1 MTSEQAT
8 FLAEQMVRAM
18 RQEMQTTSKVLAAV
32 NEEKRDYR
40 PDPKSRSAWQLATH
54 IATADAWFL
63 NSAIDGHF
71 VFDGEAQAEAEA
83 ALKTVPEAVACYER
97 AVGAALDRVAAAPPE
112 VLTRVV
118 DFFGQM
124 QVPAVAYLTMTNNHS
139 IHHRGQLS
147 AYLRA
152 MGSKVPSIYG
162 PSGDSQ

>member
-1 MTSEQAT
+1 MTGEQAT
-8 FLAEQMVRAM
+8 FLAEQMVRTM
-18 RQEMQTTSKVLAAV
+18 RQEMVTTSKVLAAIK
-32 NEEKRDYR
+32 EEQRDYR
-40 PDPKSRSAWQLATH
+40 PDPKSRSAWQIATH

-63 NSAIDGHF
+63 NSAMAGSF

-83 ALKTVPEAVACYER
+83 GLHTVPEAVAFYEQ
-97 AVGAALDRVAAAPPE
+97 AVGAALDRVAAAPPD

-118 DFFGQM
+118 DFFGMMQM
-124 QVPAVAYLTMTNNHS
+124 PAVSYLTLTNNHS

-152 MGSKVPSIYG
+152 MGSKVPDIYG